1 MTKFN
6 FGELYDDSVKDGV
19 IKLLKM
25 EFKKEAL
32 PPGAVYSSS
41 KPPPEGVRE
50 LQTEGGTSYWI
61 PGQKDTKKSPQEQTE
76 QLIQSLKEH
85 PNYSKEKGGFD
96 YNKEAAEVKAIDR
109 DLDGKVIVNTLKD
122 ILAGKHPVRSFI
134 LNARDQNYH
143 GNTEKIVN
151 ARKVMV
157 EYLDLEYGI
166 KIPERFAG
174 EDFNKAPRPVFPASV
189 QKLPWEMPQRQFEV
203 TAKKGKVVNPYDH
216 SRQSQKQLD
225 AIEDYRKSKR
235 AYRYKMDPLFP
246 SLPGT
251 TFLGMAEASGAS
263 TEDILHVYSKEYNNG
278 ATSEDRARGHKKYL
292 EDAIYE
298 GKSVPNKLLQDVGIS
313 FTDKLM
319 LRVEG
324 KVSYL
329 SNFKNKFLSLSQNDV
344 VNDFD
349 PLMNTLPLKKLKLP
363 QSVSKTTVLND
374 WLKNDP
380 LVQTKHIVKDSCGCE
395 NCFQEKSAFMGIIEK
410 DMENP
415 FAVATAQAK
424 KQGLKDFS
432 EGSAGAKKRDE
443 IAEAIKE

>member
-6 FGELYDDSVKDGV
+6 FGELYDDSVRDGV

-41 KPPPEGVRE
+41 KAPPEGVRE

-61 PGQKDTKKSPQEQTE
+61 PGQKDTKKSPGEQTK

-96 YNKEAAEVKAIDR
+96 YNKEAAEVEAIDR

-134 LNARDQNYH
+134 LNAKDQNYH

-151 ARKVMV
+151 ARKAMV
-157 EYLDLEYGI
+157 EYLDLEYDI

-174 EDFNKAPRPVFPASV
+174 EDFNKAPRPVFPAAV
-189 QKLPWEMPQRQFEV
+189 QKLPWEMAQNEFEGA
-203 TAKKGKVVNPYDH
+203 AKKGKVVNPYKR
-216 SRQSQKQLD
+216 SGKSQRQLED
-225 AIEDYRKSKR
+225 IEDYRKSKG
-235 AYRYKMDPLFP
+235 DG
-246 SLPGT
+246 SLQWT
-251 TFLGMAEASGAS
+251 SFLGMAEASGAS
-263 TEDILHVYSKEYNNG
+263 TEDILHVYSKEFNNG
-278 ATSEDRARGHKKYL
+278 ATSEDRAKGHKKYL

-298 GKSVPNKLLQDVGIS
+298 GKSVPNKILQDAGIS
-313 FTDKLM
+313 FTDKFM
-319 LRVEG
+319 WQVSG
-324 KVSYL
+324 KVSSL
-329 SNFKNKFLSLSQNDV
+329 AKFKNKFLSLSQKDV

-349 PLMNTLPLKKLKLP
+349 PLMNTLMGVPLKKLKLP

-380 LVQTKHIVKDSCGCE
+380 LNQTKHLVKDSCNCE

-410 DMENP
+410 DVENP

-424 KQGLKDFS
+424 KQGHKDFS

-443 IAEAIKE
+443 IAEALKE